1 MGLTEEER
9 DALVTYRVQKS
20 KEVFKEATDV
30 ANLGHWNLAVNR
42 LYYAVF
48 HICSAVL
55 LSKGFTART
64 HSGVIQIMM
73 KEYVKTTILS
83 KEEGVLISTLFNMR
97 HSGDYDDM
105 FDWDEFQVSPLIE
118 PVNKLLSKIEQLIL

>member
-9 DALVTYRVQKS
+9 DALVAYRVQKS

-73 KEYVKTTILS
+73 KEYVKTNILS
-83 KEEGVLISTLFNMR
+83 KDDGVLISTLFNMR
-97 HSGDYDDM
+97 NSGDYDDM
-105 FDWDEFQVSPLIE
+105 FDWEEFQVSPLIE
-118 PVNKLLSKIEQLIL
+118 PVSTLLSQIEHLIR